1 MLCTNIVLN
10 VKTKTKKQFLYTTC
24 SEHVFLITRSIQ
36 AENGIINQS
45 VKNCYTLLEM
55 SYIAYIGWISM
66 AILIIQVAILESCLY
81 WKLTILNIAK
91 IEYCQN
97 WILPKL
103 KISKVDKT
111 ENC

>member
-1 MLCTNIVLN
+1 M
-10 VKTKTKKQFLYTTC
+10 KTDMKIDFWTQDAYILFLGDSTKLK
-24 SEHVFLITRSIQ
+24 I
-36 AENGIINQS
+36 
-45 VKNCYTLLEM
+45 CYTLLEM

-103 KISKVDKT
+103 KISKVVKLLS
-111 ENC
+111 C